1 MNKKIYM
8 DHNATT
14 PVDPEVLEAMLPYL
28 KECFGNASSVHDWG
42 KEARYGVEKA
52 RMQIAQFLGVSSDT
66 ITFTSCGSESNNT
79 ILRSIARES
88 SGQGCHILTSS
99 TEHPCV
105 YRCLEDLGSENRIE
119 VTWLDPDSNGII
131 DPRRVAEEIRPD
143 TRLVSMML
151 ANNET
156 GVVQPIQEVVD
167 IAHSRGVLVHS
178 DSVQAM
184 GKIPIDLAELGLD
197 FATFSAHK
205 LYGPKGIGA
214 FYAKD
219 PSRVTPMIR
228 GGGQENRLRAGTE
241 SVPFIVAFGAAAE
254 KAGRV
259 LKGEMAELTGMRDD
273 LQNRLLEAFPDA
285 VVCGKGVDRLPGT
298 LCICFLG
305 IFGTYLV
312 LDMAEEGIAISSGS
326 ACSANQS
333 KPSHV
338 LLAMGIDSEV
348 AQGAVRFSLGR
359 SNHVGQ
365 IDEVAKMAIKRI
377 QRQKD
382 HPPQEEGDLDLLSL
396 CD

>member
-1 MNKKIYM
+1 MNKKIYL

-52 RMQIAQFLGVSSDT
+52 RMRLGNLLGVSSDT

-79 ILRSIARES
+79 ILLSVTRGSAEDA
-88 SGQGCHILTSS
+88 CHIVASS
-99 TEHPCV
+99 IEHPCV
-105 YRCLEDLGSENRIE
+105 YRCLEEIE
-119 VTWLDPDSNGII
+119 REGDASLSWVDPDENGVI
-131 DPRRVAEEIRPD
+131 DPDRVASAIGPE
-143 TRLVSMML
+143 TKLVSVML

-156 GVVQPIQEVVD
+156 GIVQPIEEIVR
-167 IAHSRGVLVHS
+167 IAHSRGVRVHT
-178 DSVQAM
+178 DAVQAL
-184 GKIPIDLAELGLD
+184 GKIPIDLKMLDVD

-205 LYGPKGIGA
+205 VYGPKGIGA

-219 PSRVTPMIR
+219 PSLIKPMVL

-259 LKGEMAELTGMRDD
+259 LRDEATRLERMRAD
-273 LQNRLLEAFPDA
+273 LETRLLEGVPDA
-285 VVCGKGVDRLPGT
+285 VICGKEADRLPGT
-298 LCICFLG
+298 SCVCFPG
-305 IFGTYLV
+305 ILGTYLV

-338 LLAMGIDSEV
+338 LIAMGLGPEL
-348 AQGAVRFSLGR
+348 ARGAVRFSLGR
-359 SNHVGQ
+359 DNTPDQ
-365 IDEVAKMAIKRI
+365 IDEAAAKTIKLVRS
-377 QRQKD
+377 QKA
-382 HPPQEEGDLDLLSL
+382 HPPREEEELDLLSL